1 MGGILMLIRQFIFD
15 VFHAPYSNFVEH
27 WSKLFDAIPGSRQ
40 IYNNQT
46 GFGLGVFTLDNAT
59 AEFRTMMG
67 VEETHAV

>member
-1 MGGILMLIRQFIFD
+1 MLNRQFIFD

-27 WSKLFDAIPGSRQ
+27 WSNLFDATPGSRQ
-40 IYNNQT
+40 IYNDQT

-67 VEETHAV
+67 GEETYAV